1 MRPLPEPMDGTGAGW
16 SRSTEDDVTAYIPR
30 LDDDEIGRIE
40 RDRAARDD
48 DHGWPAP
55 PYAAEQGWYERLR
68 GDVAAADADKPGG
81 PMWSAQDGQRP
92 LLAAAPPLDVERV
105 ARHRAAQSDLPGP
118 SRRELARLIRQVRAL
133 VLLLVVML
141 LLLPL
146 WVPVWYR
153 LVGWVS

>member
-1 MRPLPEPMDGTGAGW
+1 MRPLPEPMDGERYGAP
-16 SRSTEDDVTAYIPR
+16 RSTDDDVTAYIPR
-30 LDDDEIGRIE
+30 MDDDEIGRIE
-40 RDRAARDD
+40 
-48 DHGWPAP
+48 H
-55 PYAAEQGWYERLR
+55 GWYERLR
-68 GDVAAADADKPGG
+68 EDVAAADADKPGG
-81 PMWSAQDGQRP
+81 PMWSANERP